1 MKPHFVAVL
10 FIGQMPE
17 KEVGIAIEHALLRE
31 FRDDAFPV
39 QITKPF
45 AYRRLAQQA
54 LDCGDENSIV
64 VARNDELL
72 ILLGYHGFDIPDI
85 NGSNRKAGRHR
96 FKQCYRHLLRI
107 GGQGKNV
114 KPTQHGFRRYM
125 SGKDNTVLYIEL
137 MRQLLQPNSFDTR
150 AGDHEPHR

>member
-1 MKPHFVAVL
+1 MRF
-10 FIGQMPE
+10 
-17 KEVGIAIEHALLRE
+17 
-31 FRDDAFPV
+31 
-39 QITKPF
+39 
-45 AYRRLAQQA
+45 
-54 LDCGDENSIV
+54 CENSATTRSLFRLPSRSRIAGSRNRRSIAATKAAIV

-72 ILLGYHGFDIPDI
+72 IFLGYHGFDIPDI

-137 MRQLLQPNSFDTR
+137 MHQLLQPNSFDAR